1 MRNNVGQFEVGGGPM
16 GLRGVV
22 FGIVSVVVAISM
34 SACGPAAGAVGQ
46 RESGVRPSKVAS
58 LPPGAPLWAKRDAD
72 LYLSRSAD
80 FDALARSIVTS
91 AGLNADFRD
100 DVPASQNQSFVTITG
115 ASRPLSQHGGVWF
128 THVVQGHPGYVYLDN
143 GTSDYPVADGL
154 IYSTSPTMTPPFRS
168 DSDDVS
174 DAVLSTPTP
183 VAPHWWVAAWDPFLF
198 YNGVSY
204 DGRDYS
210 AADTSMQI
218 NPHSLRGITDTIRGR
233 IINGVTYEDESDVDI
248 DIVDTGKDKPV
259 CVVRNPHSVRHK
271 ASAGGVVTYRV
282 RYSTLPG
289 GRRIAFAL
297 DYWE

>member
-1 MRNNVGQFEVGGGPM
+1 M
-16 GLRGVV
+16 
-22 FGIVSVVVAISM
+22 VSVSV
-34 SACGPAAGAVGQ
+34 SACGSSAGVVGQ
-46 RESGVRPSKVAS
+46 RESAGRPSRVAS

-91 AGLNADFRD
+91 ASLNADFRD
-100 DVPASQNQSFVTITG
+100 DLPALQNQSFVTISG
-115 ASRPLSQHGGVWF
+115 ASRTLSQYGGVWF
-128 THVVQGHPGYVYLDN
+128 TPAVGSQPGYVYFDN

-168 DSDDVS
+168 DSDDVH

-183 VAPHWWVAAWDPFLF
+183 VAPHWWVAAWDPLLF
-198 YNGVSY
+198 YNGLSY

-210 AADTSMQI
+210 AADTSMEI
-218 NPHSLRGITDTIRGR
+218 DPRSLRGVTDTIRGR
-233 IINGVTYEDESDVDI
+233 VITGVTYEDGSDVDV
-248 DIVDTGKDKPV
+248 DIVDTGNDKPV
-259 CVVRNPHSVRHK
+259 CVVRNPHSVYHT

-289 GRRIAFAL
+289 GRRIAIAL
-297 DYWE
+297 DYWD